1 MRFSRCTA
9 VQLLVATLVAFVA
22 LTGCGRGSDS
32 SIATGSPAASTS
44 SGEATQ
50 EQGGVLAPTAPT
62 TSLQPITVLQLP
74 PQAVETLK
82 RIRSGGP
89 FPYKQDGVVF
99 QNRERILPKQAN
111 GYYHEY
117 TVKKPGESDRGP
129 WRLVTGQD
137 GAVFWTSD
145 HYASF
150 QEVVQP

>member
-9 VQLLVATLVAFVA
+9 VQLLTAALVALVA

-32 SIATGSPAASTS
+32 SIATGSAASTS
-44 SGEATQ
+44 AGGSSQ
-50 EQGGVLAPTAPT
+50 SQGGVLAPTAPT
-62 TSLQPITVLQLP
+62 TSLQTITVSELP

-145 HYASF
+145 HYSSF